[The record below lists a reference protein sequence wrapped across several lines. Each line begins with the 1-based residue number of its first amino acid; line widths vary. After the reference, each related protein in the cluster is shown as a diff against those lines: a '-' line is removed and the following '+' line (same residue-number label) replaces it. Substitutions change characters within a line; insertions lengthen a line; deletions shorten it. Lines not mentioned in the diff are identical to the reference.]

1 MSENI
6 QITIAGLL
14 VKNEEAVSELYKIM
28 ARKFPFKREF
38 FMALSQEELIHA
50 SWISN
55 FYPEFENGSLKF
67 NQDKLSQ
74 EIIQKH
80 IDKVEAAVREFK
92 AKKLSLVDALSVAL
106 DIEMT
111 LAEANFFEIKQS
123 DPQTIQGLLQSLKDA
138 FILHSSRI
146 KEELE
151 EAVK

>member
-1 MSENI
+1 
-6 QITIAGLL
+6 
-14 VKNEEAVSELYKIM
+14 
-28 ARKFPFKREF
+28 
-38 FMALSQEELIHA
+38 
-50 SWISN
+50 
-55 FYPEFENGSLKF
+55 
-67 NQDKLSQ
+67 
-74 EIIQKH
+74 
-80 IDKVEAAVREFK
+80 KVEAAVREFK